1 MDIYVRLAKESLEYY
16 ITRHSIMPVPEGLP
30 DEMYKRAAGVFVSLD
45 KDGELRGCIGTIAPV
60 RENIAQEII
69 YNAVSAGTEDPRF
82 YPVAE
87 GELNALSY
95 SVDVL
100 GESEPVNEKT
110 ELNPKRFGVIVNK
123 GYHNGVLLPDLDGVD
138 SVDEQLSIALRKA
151 GIRPDE
157 DYKISR
163 FEVVR
168 HA

>member
-30 DEMYKRAAGVFVSLD
+30 EDMYKNKAGVFVSIK
-45 KDGELRGCIGTIAPV
+45 KDGELRGCIGTISPV
-60 RENIAQEII
+60 RENIAEEII

-82 YPVAE
+82 YPVTE
-87 GELNALSY
+87 SELNALVY

-100 GESEPVNEKT
+100 TNPEPVKDKSN
-110 ELNPKRFGVIVNK
+110 LDPKRYGIIVKK
-123 GYHNGVLLPDLDGVD
+123 GYRTGVLLPDLEGVD
-138 SVDEQLSIALRKA
+138 TVEEQLSIALRKA

-157 DYKISR
+157 QYDMFR

-168 HA
+168 HE